1 MMMRTLTFAAA
12 FAAAIALPAVAED
25 VKSPSMAT
33 DSGTML
39 TAQTVITEQ
48 EAKAWVGRPVYSS
61 DGKNIGE
68 VAAILRTPVN
78 KITELR
84 ANIGGFLGL
93 GEHQIALPAAIFA
106 LHNDRVELNLPAAA
120 AKELPKVAK

>member
-1 MMMRTLTFAAA
+1 MMRPLTFAAA

-33 DSGTML
+33 NAGSML
-39 TAQTVITEQ
+39 TAQTGITEQ
-48 EAKAWVGRPVYSS
+48 EAKAWVGKPVYSN

-68 VAAILRTPVN
+68 VAAILRTPDN

-106 LHNDRVELNLPAAA
+106 LHNDRVVVDLPAAA
-120 AKELPKVAK
+120 TKELPKVAK

>member
-1 MMMRTLTFAAA
+1 
-12 FAAAIALPAVAED
+12 
-25 VKSPSMAT
+25 
-33 DSGTML
+33 ML
-39 TAQTVITEQ
+39 TEQTAITEQ
-48 EAKAWVGRPVYSS
+48 EAKTWVGRPVYSS

-68 VAAILRTPVN
+68 VAAILRTPDN

-106 LHNDRVELNLPAAA
+106 LHNDRVLLNLPAAA
-120 AKELPKVAK
+120 AKELPAVAK

>member
-1 MMMRTLTFAAA
+1 MMRPLTFAAA
-12 FAAAIALPAVAED
+12 FAAAIAFPAVAED

-33 DSGTML
+33 DAGTML
-39 TAQTVITEQ
+39 TAQAITEQ

-68 VAAILRTPVN
+68 VAAILRTPDN

>member
-1 MMMRTLTFAAA
+1 MMRPLTFAAA

-33 DSGTML
+33 DAGTIL
-39 TAQTVITEQ
+39 TAQTAITEQ
-48 EAKAWVGRPVYSS
+48 EAKAWVGRAVYSS
-61 DGKNIGE
+61 DGKKLGE
-68 VAAILRTPVN
+68 VAAILRTPDN

-84 ANIGGFLGL
+84 ADIGGFLGI

-106 LHNDRVELNLPAAA
+106 LHNDRVVLNLTAAA
-120 AKELPKVAK
+120 AKGLPKVAK

>member
-1 MMMRTLTFAAA
+1 MIRTLTFGAAI
-12 FAAAIALPAVAED
+12 AAAIALPTLAQDA
-25 VKSPSMAT
+25 KSPA
-33 DSGTML
+33 DAGTAL
-39 TAQTVITEQ
+39 TAQTAITEQ
-48 EAKAWVGRPVYSS
+48 EANAWIGKPVYSS

-68 VAAILRTPVN
+68 VAAILRTPDN

-106 LHNDRVELNLPAAA
+106 LHNDRVVLNLPAAA